1 MKKFTS
7 ILLSLMLL
15 LSVTACGN
23 ENASAPSEKAENNSE
38 NTAAS
43 SEPSELEASNPET
56 SSQEAKPEDETE
68 ALIRVAAL
76 KGPTGMGLASM
87 LTSEEGKALYELTLC
102 ASPSEIAPLVMQGN
116 VDLASLPSNLGA
128 KFSQKV
134 SVIAVNTV
142 GNLTFVTKNVE
153 INEFADLKGQTVLT
167 SGKGASP
174 EAMLNFLLEKNG
186 MKAEED
192 VKVEYMSEHAECLAS
207 LLKAESGVALL
218 PQPFATVALTKDE
231 SLKTALDF
239 NELWKEATDGV
250 PPVTGIM
257 VASRDF
263 LANHKDKVDAFLA
276 EYKNSMELAANAD
289 DKAVEA
295 IAALEIAPA
304 PIAKKALPSCGI
316 QFITGEEM
324 KATLSSYLEILN
336 AFEPKLIG
344 EKMPADDF
352 YYLG

>member
-1 MKKFTS
+1 
-7 ILLSLMLL
+7 MLL

-23 ENASAPSEKAENNSE
+23 EPAPAPSED
-38 NTAAS
+38 AAAQESS
-43 SEPSELEASNPET
+43 SEASELEVSNPET
-56 SSQEAKPEDETE
+56 PSEEAKPEGETE
-68 ALIRVAAL
+68 ALIRVATL

-87 LTSEEGKALYELTLC
+87 LTSDEGKALYELTLC
-102 ASPSEIAPLVMQGN
+102 AAPTEVAPLVMQDKI
-116 VDLASLPSNLGA
+116 DLASLPSNLGA
-128 KFSQKV
+128 KFSPKV
-134 SVIAVNTV
+134 SVIAINTV

-153 INEFADLKGQTVLT
+153 INEFADLKGQTILT

-174 EAMLNFLLEKNG
+174 EAMLNFLLDKNG
-186 MKAEED
+186 LKQGED
-192 VKVEYMSEHAECLAS
+192 VMVDYKAEHAECLAA
-207 LLKAESGVALL
+207 LLQAESGVALL

-257 VASRDF
+257 VASKEF
-263 LANHKDKVDAFLA
+263 LANNKDKVDAFLN
-276 EYKNSMELAANAD
+276 EYKASMELAANAD

>member
-1 MKKFTS
+1 
-7 ILLSLMLL
+7 MLL

-23 ENASAPSEKAENNSE
+23 ESAPAPGEEAENQE
-38 NTAAS
+38 VS
-43 SEPSELEASNPET
+43 SQPAELDASNPE
-56 SSQEAKPEDETE
+56 SAPEAEEA
-68 ALIRVAAL
+68 ALIRVATL
-76 KGPTGMGLASM
+76 KGPTGMGLATM

-102 ASPSEIAPLVMQGN
+102 AAPTEVAPLVMQDKI
-116 VDLASLPSNLGA
+116 DLASLPSNLGA
-128 KFSQKV
+128 KFSDKV
-134 SVIAVNTV
+134 SVIAINTV

-153 INEFADLKGQTVLT
+153 INEFADLKGQTILT

-263 LANHKDKVDAFLA
+263 LANHKDKVDAFLN
-276 EYKNSMELAANAD
+276 EYKASMELAANAD

-295 IAALEIAPA
+295 IASLEIAPA

-324 KATLSSYLEILN
+324 KETLTSYLEILN